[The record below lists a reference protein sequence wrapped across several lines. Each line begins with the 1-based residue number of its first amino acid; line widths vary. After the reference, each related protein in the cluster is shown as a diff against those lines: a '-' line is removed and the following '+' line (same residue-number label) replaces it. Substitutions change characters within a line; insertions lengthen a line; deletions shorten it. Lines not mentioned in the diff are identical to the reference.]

1 MTPKLVIFDIDG
13 TLVDSIGHIVAMM
26 ERAFVA
32 NDIAPPP
39 VDAIKAII
47 GRSLDLAI
55 AELLDGPETRHA
67 PKVADTYRDIFREET
82 AMTEARFFPGALDL
96 VRDLSTRDDVLL
108 GIATGKARRGLD
120 IVFGARDLYRHFHTV
135 QTSDI
140 APSKPDPG
148 MIERAMAEAGT
159 GPHATVMVG
168 DSALDM
174 AMARAA
180 GVSAIGVAWGA
191 QTPADL
197 DAAGAHAIVSDFV
210 MLGRTLDVRLTD
222 AMTADG

>member
-13 TLVDSIGHIVAMM
+13 TLIDSISHIVAMM
-26 ERAFVA
+26 ERAFTA
-32 NDIAPPP
+32 SDIAPPP

-55 AELLDGPETRHA
+55 AELLDGPDTRHA

-82 AMTEARFFPGALDL
+82 TRTEARFFPGALEL
-96 VRDLSTRDDVLL
+96 VRDLSARDNVLL

-120 IVFGARDLYRHFHTV
+120 TILGPRDLYRHFHSV

-140 APSKPDPG
+140 APSKPDPA
-148 MIERAMAEAGT
+148 MIERAMADT
-159 GPHATVMVG
+159 GAAPDATVMVG

-180 GVSAIGVAWGA
+180 GVTAIGVAWGA
-191 QTPADL
+191 QSPADL
-197 DAAGAHAIVSDFV
+197 DAAGAHEIMSDFMV
-210 MLGRTLDVRLTD
+210 LQRTLDERLTE
-222 AMTADG
+222 AVAADG